1 MAASTFTVT
10 YVSTLP
16 STTSQVTVPIPT
28 PSTGVPMDFG
38 LALRNIFMQGG
49 LWFLNS
55 TGVEQFIPWGQ
66 IVSVTAQ

>member
-1 MAASTFTVT
+1 MAAPSTFTVT

-16 STTSQVTVPIPT
+16 STTSTVTIPIPQPGST
-28 PSTGVPMDFG
+28 PIDFG